1 MKYLGKT
8 PEVEITPRAYQ
19 KMMAY
24 VEAAEKSVGWIME
37 ITVYDKE
44 EYLIEDVFLI
54 PQKVNY
60 SDATLDSKFY
70 SELDTS
76 KLCYSGVGYST
87 VNATTVP
94 TSADMNRFNAL
105 MKDVPWYIGVQM
117 NKKGEFNLFFY
128 DKLANM
134 IFDNLDWSYSLDV
147 YLTKD
152 DAKKEIEKYVTS
164 SYGST
169 YAYSGQSTWKDTG
182 SYAYGTK
189 YTAPKKEYPPSEL
202 ASKKPDISSLT

>member
-24 VEAAEKSVGWIME
+24 VSAAEKSIGWIME
-37 ITVYDKE
+37 INVYDDN

-87 VNATTVP
+87 VNSTTVP
-94 TSADMNRFNAL
+94 TSTDITRFNAL
-105 MKDVPWYIGVQM
+105 MKDKPWYIGAQM

-128 DKLANM
+128 DRVANI
-134 IFDNLDWSYSLDV
+134 IFDNLDWAYSLDV

-152 DAKKEIEKYVTS
+152 DAKKEIEKYVTA
-164 SYGST
+164 SYGSSYT
-169 YAYSGQSTWKDTG
+169 YGGQSTWKDTG
-182 SYAYGTK
+182 SYYGTK
-189 YTAPKKEYPPSEL
+189 YTSPKKEYPPSEL